1 MNDQTAGKKEM
12 PYGLWRSDVA
22 IESLIEQ
29 ASPPAYPFKNNGNLY
44 WLESQS
50 REKGR
55 IALMQKNLSAPSA
68 PSVKPICI
76 TPENFNIRTAVHE
89 YGGRCFCIVNDS
101 IIFNNYKDGNLYR
114 QSLKPSPDP
123 KSAPQRLSRDP
134 VPHNCCGYADLVAIG
149 NGKFILGIMETTRNN
164 GQHCNCIVALSL
176 GPISLNIESEGD
188 QVMQSEPII
197 LAQGADFYANPVIS
211 SDGKKIAWFEWSHPD
226 MPWDQ
231 SRLVCAQLKVE
242 SDAIFLD
249 NLEVIVDE
257 QNCAVCQLGFL
268 NDNRLIF
275 VSDSDACDYWSMF
288 QYRHGEITRL
298 THGNEEFGEAHWIF
312 GQRRW
317 QPVGD
322 GMIIA
327 VATREDRDVLV
338 AVDSNG
344 NNSNGHNCT
353 VLDQEFSACS
363 HLQIVDASELLFIA
377 HYSDRCAEIVS
388 LSIPS
393 GNIRQSLLHC
403 SNKPHPCSEKTL
415 PIMLSGADSDGHGGH
430 GQGHSEPRLIKFPT
444 VERGAERAA
453 EIDMAYGYFYPPYN
467 PMYCAPEN
475 TLPPLMI
482 VIHGGPTSRATS
494 EYSSLKQYFCSLGF
508 ALLDINHRGSTGLGR
523 KYRQSLLGN
532 WGEFDADDIA
542 SAIDFV
548 GSKKWIDK
556 NLVFI
561 RGSSAGGYAVLRA
574 LTRFPH
580 RFAGGACYYGIGN
593 LVALSHST
601 HKFESKYTD
610 RLVGE
615 RFDPETSMN
624 PDSRFMARSPIFQ
637 IDKLSSPLIL
647 FQGAQ
652 DKVVPPGLSREVVE
666 RLKTKGIKHSYTEYP
681 GEGHGFRQTQT
692 RVDAL
697 RKETAFFAKIIR
709 CAQSNSK
716 KDNFE

>member
-1 MNDQTAGKKEM
+1 MNDQTAGKKER
-12 PYGLWRSDVA
+12 PYGLWKSAVT

-29 ASPPAYPFKNNGNLY
+29 ASTPAYPFKNNGKLY
-44 WLESQS
+44 WLEAQS
-50 REKGR
+50 REDGR
-55 IALMQKNLSAPSA
+55 IALMQKNLSGPSG
-68 PSVKPICI
+68 PSGQPICI

-89 YGGRCFCIVNDS
+89 YGGRCFCVVDDNIV
-101 IIFNNYKDGNLYR
+101 FNNYKDGNLYW
-114 QSLKPSPDP
+114 QSLKPSLTR
-123 KSAPQRLSRDP
+123 KSTPQQLSRNP
-134 VPHNCCGYADLVAIG
+134 NPHNCCGYADLVAIG
-149 NGKFILGIMETTRNN
+149 NGKFILGIMETTQNN
-164 GQHCNCIVALSL
+164 GQNCNCIVALSL
-176 GPISLNIESEGD
+176 GMGSEGD
-188 QVMQSEPII
+188 QIIESEPII

-211 SDGKKIAWFEWSHPD
+211 SDGKKIAWFEWSHPN

-242 SDAIFLD
+242 SHAIFLD
-249 NLEVIVDE
+249 DREVIVDE

-268 NDNRLIF
+268 DDNKLIF
-275 VSDSDACDYWSMF
+275 VSDSDTCDYWSMF
-288 QYRHGEITRL
+288 QYHHGEITRL

-338 AVDSNG
+338 AVDSSG

-377 HYSDRCAEIVS
+377 HYSNRCAEIVS

-393 GNIRQSLLHC
+393 GGIWQSLLHC
-403 SNKPHPCSEKTL
+403 SNKLRPGSEKTL
-415 PIMLSGADSDGHGGH
+415 PAVLSGADSDGHG
-430 GQGHSEPRLIKFPT
+430 QGHSKPRLIKFPT
-444 VERGAERAA
+444 TERDAERAT

-548 GSKKWIDK
+548 SNKKWIDK
-556 NLVFI
+556 TLVFI
-561 RGSSAGGYAVLRA
+561 RGSSAGGYAVLRS
-574 LTRFPH
+574 LTQFPR

-593 LVALSHST
+593 LVTLSQST

-615 RFDPETSMN
+615 KFDPETSMN
-624 PDSRFMARSPIFQ
+624 PESRFVTRSPVFQ

-652 DKVVPPGLSREVVE
+652 DKVVPPALSREVAK

-697 RKETAFFAKIIR
+697 RKETAFFAKVIR
-709 CAQSNSK
+709 RAQSNRK
-716 KDNFE
+716 KDDFE